1 MKTLHI
7 IVANKIATYS
17 TRGGDI
23 VCGNSDYQIEFNFDT
38 EWDAYERKTARFIW
52 NGKYKDVVFMGT
64 VCPVPIVANTNRLEV
79 GVYAE
84 ELSTTTSAVINCLR
98 SIRCNSDV
106 KSEGTVIIPGALLI
120 EVPTEAGMTALLTS
134 GNVNSVYK
142 YTGTT
147 GTYENGALYLLEAT
161 DEPDTPEP
169 DPDPEP
175 EPEPEPDTPDTPD
188 EPEQNTFTF
197 TVSDETYTADNG
209 MTWYGWAHSNYCNE
223 TSSCESEESKVY
235 IRTKTLILDL
245 DGNAVIGREPI
256 TKGGKYLS
264 IIEKTED
271 LLAGTWVFDDTVTL
285 SPLTSDTEFKI
296 NFTYGAD
303 DTEGTAI
310 QILGGDDVEVDYEH
324 YDDDEGEDVFNTVY
338 YGPNGW
344 YTDKTIHIT
353 TKLDDLTYDVG
364 NSLLAWLEANATK
377 Q

>member
-52 NGKYKDVVFMGT
+52 NGKHKDVVFMGT

-147 GTYENGALYLLEAT
+147 GIYENGALYLLEAT
-161 DEPDTPEP
+161 DEPD
-169 DPDPEP
+169 
-175 EPEPEPDTPDTPD
+175 EPDTPDTPDEPDEPD

-197 TVSDETYTADNG
+197 TIVGRTSEEPKETYTVENG
-209 MTWYGWAHSNYCNE
+209 TTWSEWVAGNGLEWYSV
-223 TSSCESEESKVY
+223 ESGTGYVY
-235 IRTKTLILDL
+235 ASVPRIAYILDSN
-245 DGNAVIGREPI
+245 GNTVKGSDLI
-256 TKGGKYLS
+256 TEGGVYS
-264 IIEKTED
+264 VEAED
-271 LLAGTWVFDDTVTL
+271 ALAGTWVFNDTVNL
-285 SPLTSDTEFKI
+285 SPLTSSTEFRI
-296 NFTYGAD
+296 NFTFGAN

-310 QILGGDDVEVDYEH
+310 EINPDGNYVEINFIY
-324 YDDDEGEDVFNTVY
+324 YDEDEGGETFTSAY
-338 YGPNGW
+338 YTPRGW
-344 YTDKTIHIT
+344 IGNDKTIHIT
-353 TKLDDLTYDVG
+353 TKLSELSYAVG